1 MLVRAREGERG
12 AALVLVLAMLL
23 ALGFVGA
30 ALIYTAGGDL
40 KVSGTDRRGTQAQF
54 AAEAGVQEA
63 LARLA
68 MRPGTDV
75 TVNGE
80 TFEAAIRDT
89 TPNLDPEWE
98 VGIYTPGGE
107 VPSSGNASASF
118 TPTVQAVASALDY
131 ARTDEWLSIRHKW
144 RDLNGDGVR
153 DANEIVRYDASLIPP
168 ENTTEGSPV
177 EVIEVAGH
185 FADARRRLRVEV
197 TRFPFTP
204 NVMAALNCNTG
215 ADLRGNVHVCGH
227 NHSVDTPENVHL
239 ETAPPCSPN
248 YDEGYDD
255 LPAVMT
261 TGDNVLVS
269 GSTDLLG
276 TPAATDTISTNPFYT
291 LAEALGVT
299 QDVVDAILADPD
311 HTSSHDGNPLEGITY
326 IDGDATGGEK
336 FNSVEGTG
344 LLYVDGDLDISGGF
358 AWRGLVFVTGDVRIT
373 GNAWVL
379 GAVMVQGESEYGFGG
394 GDPSIL
400 YSRDMIRIALEM
412 AFDYIV
418 LSWKE
423 L

>member
-1 MLVRAREGERG
+1 MMVRSRHGERG

-30 ALIYTAGGDL
+30 ALVYTAGGDF
-40 KVSGTDRRGTQAQF
+40 KVSGQDRRGTQAQF

-80 TFEAAIRDT
+80 TFDAAIRDT
-89 TPNLDPEWE
+89 TFDLDPDWE
-98 VGIYTPGGE
+98 VGIYLPGGDT
-107 VPSSGNASASF
+107 PTSANPSASF
-118 TPTVQAVASALDY
+118 TPTVQSLADALDY
-131 ARTDEWLSIRHKW
+131 ARPEAALVIRHKW
-144 RDLNGDGVR
+144 RDVNGDGVR
-153 DANEIVRYDASLIPP
+153 DATEIVRYDASRIPP
-168 ENTTEGSPV
+168 ENTDAGSPI

-185 FADARRRLRVEV
+185 FAEARRRLRVEV

-204 NVMAALNCNTG
+204 NVMAALNCYTG

-227 NHSVDTPENVHL
+227 NHEATTPENTHL
-239 ETAPPCSPN
+239 ETSPPCTPN

-261 TGDNVLVS
+261 TGDDVLVT

-276 TPAATDTISTNPFYT
+276 QPAATDTATTNPFYT

-311 HTSSHDGNPLEGITY
+311 HTSSDDGNPLDGITY
-326 IDGDATGGEK
+326 VDGDATGSER

-344 LLYVDGDLDISGGF
+344 LLYVNGDLDIAGGF
-358 AWRGLVFVTGDVRIT
+358 AWRGLIYVEGDVRVL
-373 GNAWVL
+373 GNAWIL
-379 GAVMVQGESEYGFGG
+379 GAIIVRGKSAYGFGG
-394 GDPSIL
+394 GDPSVL